1 MKRIRRL
8 IELDTRAVM
17 WLLDLLGA
25 WRLDVAWFR
34 AWARINDGMGAR
46 AQADGL
52 HQLAAVARTNAD
64 RYRAAARDRTPVRR
78 RP

>member
-25 WRLDVAWFR
+25 WRTSLAVIGCLGDRFGSR
-34 AWARINDGMGAR
+34 PDLPIRGASWIGSIR
-46 AQADGL
+46 
-52 HQLAAVARTNAD
+52 
-64 RYRAAARDRTPVRR
+64 
-78 RP
+78 